1 MAIYHKDFQYHE
13 DSTSKKELSCE
24 DRAFLLKLQ
33 TELNTQD
40 TAGTADPRFWV
51 IKGSETYR
59 NDDEPEEYGLICG
72 GEVVACT
79 TKETIEYLNEHIM
92 PQNPDKDECT
102 ISYEESSYFD
112 FVLKYKELGKED
124 QELFSMEEL
133 NKYLAEVYIDPCE
146 LFGISSRSVI
156 YPNTMFLT
164 EKAAREHLELNH
176 YHYSA
181 DAHTYCMCA
190 WRSPEIER
198 LVKILR
204 ETQW

>member
-79 TKETIEYLNEHIM
+79 TKETLEYLNGHIM

-102 ISYEESSYFD
+102 ISHEESICFD
-112 FVLKYKELGKED
+112 FVLKYKELGEED
-124 QELFSMEEL
+124 QGLFSMEEL
-133 NKYLAEVYIDPCE
+133 NEYLSEVYIDPCE
-146 LFGISSRSVI
+146 LFGLSSRSVI

-164 EKAAREHLELNH
+164 EKITRV
-176 YHYSA
+176 YGSR
-181 DAHTYCMCA
+181 TRMVI
-190 WRSPEIER
+190 RG
-198 LVKILR
+198 
-204 ETQW
+204 T